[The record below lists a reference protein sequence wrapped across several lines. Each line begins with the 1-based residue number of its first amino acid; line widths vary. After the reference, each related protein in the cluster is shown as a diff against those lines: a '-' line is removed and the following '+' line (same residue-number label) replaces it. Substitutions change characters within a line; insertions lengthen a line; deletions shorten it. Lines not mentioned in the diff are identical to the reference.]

1 MDPLPGPFPSP
12 TGPGDSPPCQAYFIT
27 AFTRRSHAVP
37 FQSALAI
44 AISFVGDLDKLVGY
58 VMFGFWAQRIFTL
71 IALLT
76 IRYKCIPVHPEA
88 IRIPLPW

>member
-1 MDPLPGPFPSP
+1 MVVTGVFTPLSRPWSSWPVL
-12 TGPGDSPPCQAYFIT
+12 TNLFIT
-27 AFTRRSHAVP
+27 AFTRRSHVVP